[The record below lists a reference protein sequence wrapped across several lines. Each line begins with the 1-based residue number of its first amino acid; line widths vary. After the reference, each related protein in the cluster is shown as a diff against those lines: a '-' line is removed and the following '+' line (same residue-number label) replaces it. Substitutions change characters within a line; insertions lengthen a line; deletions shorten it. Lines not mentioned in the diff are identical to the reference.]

1 MSLISSRPR
10 PLVLLVVVVVA
21 QVLLLAVQIKREQDV
36 RLIRVWAVAIVT
48 PLQRAGAYLVDS
60 VTGAWDG
67 YLALRNAHRENE
79 VLQAELSEL
88 RMRVQRLEG
97 RATEADRLAALLAFR
112 DAHPDAPLLAAR
124 VIAASAGATTRTI
137 YVSRGEVDGVR
148 KDMGVITPDGV
159 VGKVLEAYPNT
170 AQVLLLTDRE
180 SGVGARLQNSRV
192 AGVVR
197 GTGEAVVLMDYVIN
211 DQEVAA
217 GEMIVTSGQDR
228 IFPKDLP
235 VGRVVETKAGSPF
248 KMIRVRPAAR
258 LDRLEEV
265 FVLLSRQDWE
275 TKKEPETAEQSPAT
289 KSAPRQE

>member
-1 MSLISSRPR
+1 MSLITSRPR
-10 PLVLLVVVVVA
+10 PVVLLAVVMVA

-48 PLQRAGAYLVDS
+48 PLQHAGAYLVDS
-60 VTGAWDG
+60 VTGAWGG
-67 YLALRNAHRENE
+67 YLALRSAHRENE

-88 RMRVQRLEG
+88 RMRVQRLES
-97 RATEADRLAALLAFR
+97 RATEADRLAVLLAFR

-124 VIAASAGATTRTI
+124 VIAASPGATTKTI

-159 VGKVLEAYPNT
+159 VGKVLEVFPNT

-235 VGRVVETKAGSPF
+235 VGTVVETKAGSPF

-258 LDRLEEV
+258 VDRLEEV
-265 FVLLSRQDWE
+265 FILLSRQEWE
-275 TKKEPETAEQSPAT
+275 TKKEAETAQQSPAA
-289 KSAPRQE
+289 KSAPQQ

>member
-112 DAHPDAPLLAAR
+112 DAHPDVPLLAAR
-124 VIAASAGATTRTI
+124 VIAASAGATTRTV
-137 YVSRGEVDGVR
+137 YVSRGELDGVR

-235 VGRVVETKAGSPF
+235 VGTVVETKAGSPF
-248 KMIRVRPAAR
+248 KMIRVRPAAH

-265 FVLLSRQDWE
+265 FILLSRQDWE
-275 TKKEPETAEQSPAT
+275 TKKEPETAKPSPAA
-289 KSAPRQE
+289 KSAAQQ

>member
-1 MSLISSRPR
+1 MSLITSRPR

-36 RLIRVWAVAIVT
+36 RLVRVWAVALVT
-48 PLQRAGAYLVDS
+48 PLQRAGAYLIDS
-60 VTGAWDG
+60 VSGAWGG
-67 YLALRNAHRENE
+67 YLALRSAHRENE
-79 VLQAELSEL
+79 ALQAELSEL
-88 RMRVQRLEG
+88 RMRVQHLEG
-97 RATEADRLAALLAFR
+97 RATEADRLAVLLAFR
-112 DAHPDAPLLAAR
+112 DAHPDAPLVAAR
-124 VIAASAGATTRTI
+124 VIAASPAATSRTI

-180 SGVGARLQNSRV
+180 SGVGARLQNSRT

-197 GTGEAVVLMDYVIN
+197 GTGGSEVLMDYVSN
-211 DQEVAA
+211 DQEVVAD
-217 GEMIVTSGQDR
+217 EMIVTSGQDR

-235 VGRVVETKAGSPF
+235 VGTVIEAKAGSPF

-258 LDRLEEV
+258 VDRLEEV
-265 FVLLSRQDWE
+265 FIILSRQEWE
-275 TKKEPETAEQSPAT
+275 TKKEAETAEQSPAA
-289 KSAPRQE
+289 KGAPRQE

>member
-1 MSLISSRPR
+1 MSLITSRPR

-48 PLQRAGAYLVDS
+48 PLQRAGTYVVDS
-60 VTGAWDG
+60 ITGAWDG
-67 YLALRNAHRENE
+67 YVALRNAHRENE

-88 RMRVQRLEG
+88 RMRVQRLES

-124 VIAASAGATTRTI
+124 VIAASPGATTKTI
-137 YVSRGEVDGVR
+137 YVSRGEVDGVG
-148 KDMGVITPDGV
+148 KDMGVMTADGV
-159 VGKVLEAYPNT
+159 VGKVLEVYPNT

-217 GEMIVTSGQDR
+217 GETIVTSGQDR

-235 VGRVVETKAGSPF
+235 LGAVVETKVGSPF

-265 FVLLSRQDWE
+265 FILLSRQEWE
-275 TKKEPETAEQSPAT
+275 TKKEAETAQQTPNKNAT
-289 KSAPRQE
+289 PR

>member
-1 MSLISSRPR
+1 MSLITSRPR
-10 PLVLLVVVVVA
+10 PLVLLVIAVVA

-48 PLQRAGAYLVDS
+48 PLQRGGAYLIDS
-60 VTGAWDG
+60 VTGAWGG
-67 YLALRNAHRENE
+67 YLALRSAHRQNE
-79 VLQAELSEL
+79 ALQAELSEL

-97 RATEADRLAALLAFR
+97 RASEADRLAALLAFR

-124 VIAASAGATTRTI
+124 VIAASPGATTRTI
-137 YVSRGEVDGVR
+137 YVNRGEIDGVR

-159 VGKVLEAYPNT
+159 VGKVLEVYPNT

-197 GTGEAVVLMDYVIN
+197 GTSEATVMMDYVIN
-211 DQEVAA
+211 DQDVAG
-217 GEMIVTSGQDR
+217 GETIVTSGQDR

-235 VGRVVETKAGSPF
+235 VGTVVETKPGSPF

-258 LDRLEEV
+258 VERLEEV
-265 FVLLSRQDWE
+265 FVLLSRQEWE
-275 TKKEPETAEQSPAT
+275 MRKETETAQGSSPG
-289 KSAPRQE
+289 KGEPRQQ